1 MDVKE
6 ASINEYFVYVPMIIA
21 SAIFEICD
29 MASWKYLDQD

>member
-6 ASINEYFVYVPMIIA
+6 ASVNEYFVYVPMMTA

-29 MASWKYLDQD
+29 MI

>member
-6 ASINEYFVYVPMIIA
+6 ASINEYFVYVPMITA